1 MHHTKSLLLTLVL
14 VAGLA
19 GCASGPERQGAGDYI
34 RDSAITTRIK
44 AAFLG
49 DPDIHAMDIK
59 VETTDGKVHLTGH
72 AGSQQEIDR
81 AVEIATSISGVQGVA
96 NHIEL
101 QEPSEI
107 SSATEQNQH

>member
-1 MHHTKSLLLTLVL
+1 MQHTKSLLLTLIL

-19 GCASGPERQGAGDYI
+19 GCATGPEKQSAGDYI

-59 VETTDGKVHLTGH
+59 VETTDGKVQLTGH

-96 NHIEL
+96 NRIEL
-101 QEPSEI
+101 KEEASEV
-107 SSATEQNQH
+107 SAAEQNQH